1 MTATPSRP
9 YSPFARSA
17 RPAHPL
23 PVRQG
28 PPPTGPVP
36 AQRDRAEDAGSTQ
49 AHRSGARRSGTQK
62 PGAHQSSTSGASGA
76 SAAGPVSSPHGPVP
90 AIPPSE
96 PSTPTTRSSRSSGSF
111 AAARDLLTVVALP
124 VLAAL
129 VLPAAFAG
137 GGTRR
142 WFGGRAEGQRAE
154 AQAAKDAAAAA
165 FYELDTAQRDLR
177 ISIET
182 ITAVDD
188 SPAAR
193 RAVSDFEAL
202 GRRIDEASQKYIT
215 AVDAHDLD
223 RDELEASVA
232 ARARTELTAAKDE
245 LGRVKTELDRFEQ
258 GLGPLLGKAETQLA
272 RLAPAVER
280 ARQSLLAA
288 SNALDAVRQSGLRAD
303 DLAARLATLGPELTK
318 LNQGAGQHGVP
329 ETLERA
335 ERVSREAGAVRAE
348 AERLPE
354 RAAEIDHRL
363 VSLRTRAQSL
373 TTRAGQVEPVLSELR
388 RRFSAA
394 CWQDLQHV
402 PDAAEEN
409 VRQAEAKLKEARAA
423 REAQRW
429 PDATALLAT
438 VRALLNNTDEAV
450 SAAGD
455 RLRRLNAVQK
465 DPQAEIDRTRF
476 AIRDA
481 QRLAMAGRSTPDPR
495 QARPLDE
502 SVARL
507 DRAVAT
513 LEGRHP
519 DYWHFLTET
528 EAVRQTVAG
537 VVSQIREERGG
548 V

>member
-1 MTATPSRP
+1 MTATPSQP
-9 YSPFARSA
+9 YSPVV
-17 RPAHPL
+17 PC
-23 PVRQG
+23 G
-28 PPPTGPVP
+28 P
-36 AQRDRAEDAGSTQ
+36 RAG
-49 AHRSGARRSGTQK
+49 RGGIGRRSSAAPSGLV
-62 PGAHQSSTSGASGA
+62 AQSPAPLRGAS
-76 SAAGPVSSPHGPVP
+76 P
-90 AIPPSE
+90 
-96 PSTPTTRSSRSSGSF
+96 RSS
-111 AAARDLLTVVALP
+111 ALRDAL
-124 VLAAL
+124 VLVSLPLVAAL
-129 VLPAAFAG
+129 ALPAAFAG

-142 WFGGRAEGQRAE
+142 WFGGRADNQRAE

-193 RAVSDFEAL
+193 RAVGDFEAL
-202 GRRIDEASQKYIT
+202 GRRIDEASHQYIN

-223 RDELEASVA
+223 RDDLEASVA
-232 ARARTELTAAKDE
+232 ARARAELTAAKDE
-245 LGRVKTELDRFEQ
+245 LGRVKQDLDRFAD

-280 ARQSLLAA
+280 ARQGLLAA
-288 SNALDAVRQSGLRAD
+288 SNALDAVRESGLKAD
-303 DLAARLATLGPELTK
+303 DLAARLAALGSDLTK

-329 ETLERA
+329 QTLERA
-335 ERVSREAGAVRAE
+335 ERVARAAETIKVE

-363 VSLRTRAQSL
+363 VSLRTRAQAL
-373 TTRAGQVEPVLSELR
+373 TTRSGQVDPVLSELR
-388 RRFSAA
+388 RRFVAA

-402 PDAAEEN
+402 PEQAGEN
-409 VRQAEAKLKEARAA
+409 VRQAEQKLKEAQTA
-423 REAQRW
+423 RDEQRW
-429 PDATALLAT
+429 PDATALLST
-438 VRALLNNTDEAV
+438 VRALLNTTDESV

-465 DPQAEIDRTRF
+465 DPQQEIDRTRF

-481 QRLAMAGRSTPDPR
+481 QRLAMAGRNTPDPR
-495 QARPLDE
+495 HARPLDD

-507 DRAVAT
+507 ERAITT

-528 EAVRQTVAG
+528 EAVRRTVAR
-537 VVSQIREERGG
+537 VVAQIREERGAG
-548 V
+548 H

>member
-1 MTATPSRP
+1 MTATPAQP
-9 YSPFARSA
+9 YSPSEPRVPRVRRAV
-17 RPAHPL
+17 PPL
-23 PVRQG
+23 PPRPG
-28 PPPTGPVP
+28 GRR
-36 AQRDRAEDAGSTQ
+36 ARGALRD
-49 AHRSGARRSGTQK
+49 
-62 PGAHQSSTSGASGA
+62 
-76 SAAGPVSSPHGPVP
+76 V
-90 AIPPSE
+90 
-96 PSTPTTRSSRSSGSF
+96 
-111 AAARDLLTVVALP
+111 LALVGMP
-124 VLAAL
+124 LVAAL

-142 WFGGRAEGQRAE
+142 WFGGRAENQRAE

-193 RAVSDFEAL
+193 RAVADFEAL
-202 GRRIDEASQKYIT
+202 GRRIDEASHRYIS

-223 RDELEASVA
+223 RDDLEASA
-232 ARARTELTAAKDE
+232 ASQARDRLTAARDE
-245 LGRVKTELDRFEQ
+245 LGRVKQELDRFTA
-258 GLGPLLGKAETQLA
+258 GLGSLLGKAETQLA

-280 ARQSLLAA
+280 ARQALLAA
-288 SNALDAVRQSGLRAD
+288 SNALDTARGSGLRAD
-303 DLAARLATLGPELTK
+303 DLAARLAALSPELTK

-329 ETLERA
+329 GTLERA
-335 ERVSREAGAVRAE
+335 ERVTREAEAVRAE
-348 AERLPE
+348 ADRLPE

-363 VSLRTRAQSL
+363 VSLRTRAQAL
-373 TTRAGQVEPVLSELR
+373 TTRSGQVEPVLSELR
-388 RRFSAA
+388 RRFTAA

-402 PDAAEEN
+402 PDVASEN
-409 VRQAEAKLKEARAA
+409 VGQAEARLAEAQAA
-423 REAQRW
+423 RQAQRW
-429 PDATALLAT
+429 ADATALLSTA
-438 VRALLNNTDEAV
+438 RALLNATDEAV

-465 DPQAEIDRTRF
+465 DPGQEIERTRF

-481 QRLAMAGRSTPDPR
+481 QRLAMAGRNTPDPR
-495 QARPLDE
+495 HARPLDD

-507 DRAVAT
+507 ERAVAG

-528 EAVRQTVAG
+528 EEVRATVSR
-537 VVSQIREERGG
+537 VVARIREERGG
-548 V
+548 AAH

>member
-1 MTATPSRP
+1 MTATPP
-9 YSPFARSA
+9 QPESPLVPRAHHPAARA
-17 RPAHPL
+17 PRAGRPARHALRDTLTLVTLPL
-23 PVRQG
+23 
-28 PPPTGPVP
+28 
-36 AQRDRAEDAGSTQ
+36 
-49 AHRSGARRSGTQK
+49 
-62 PGAHQSSTSGASGA
+62 
-76 SAAGPVSSPHGPVP
+76 
-90 AIPPSE
+90 
-96 PSTPTTRSSRSSGSF
+96 
-111 AAARDLLTVVALP
+111 VVAL
-124 VLAAL
+124 A
-129 VLPAAFAG
+129 LPAAFAG

-142 WFGGRAEGQRAE
+142 WFGGRAENQRAE

-193 RAVSDFEAL
+193 RAVADFQAVSA
-202 GRRIDEASQKYIT
+202 RIDEVSHQYIQ

-223 RDELEASVA
+223 RDDLEASA
-232 ARARTELTAAKDE
+232 ASQARTALTRAKDD
-245 LGRVKTELDRFEQ
+245 LTNVKRELDRF
-258 GLGPLLGKAETQLA
+258 GDSLGPLIGKAETQLA

-280 ARQSLLAA
+280 ARQGLLAA
-288 SNALDAVRQSGLRAD
+288 SNALDAVRGSGLKAD
-303 DLAARLATLGPELTK
+303 DLAARLAALGPELTK

-329 ETLERA
+329 QTLERA
-335 ERVSREAGAVRAE
+335 ERVSREAESVRVE

-363 VSLRTRAQSL
+363 VSLRTRAQAL

-388 RRFSAA
+388 RRFAAA

-402 PDAAEEN
+402 PDQAARN
-409 VRQAEAKLKEARAA
+409 VEQAELKLREARAA
-423 REAQRW
+423 RDEQRW
-429 PDATALLAT
+429 ADATALLST
-438 VRALLNNTDEAV
+438 VRALLNTTDESV

-465 DPQAEIDRTRF
+465 DPQQEIDRTRF

-481 QRLAMAGRSTPDPR
+481 QRLAMSGRNTPDPR
-495 QARPLDE
+495 HARPLDD

-528 EAVRQTVAG
+528 EAVRQAVAR

-548 V
+548 AH

>member
-1 MTATPSRP
+1 MTATPP
-9 YSPFARSA
+9 QPNSPS
-17 RPAHPL
+17 
-23 PVRQG
+23 
-28 PPPTGPVP
+28 VP
-36 AQRDRAEDAGSTQ
+36 RAQRGPSAYDTSDDTANGTADGTASTTVRDASRAVRRVRGDARH
-49 AHRSGARRSGTQK
+49 AHRALRDT
-62 PGAHQSSTSGASGA
+62 
-76 SAAGPVSSPHGPVP
+76 
-90 AIPPSE
+90 
-96 PSTPTTRSSRSSGSF
+96 F
-111 AAARDLLTVVALP
+111 ALVALP
-124 VLAAL
+124 LVAAL
-129 VLPAAFAG
+129 ALPAAFAG

-193 RAVSDFEAL
+193 RALTDFEAL
-202 GRRIDEASQKYIT
+202 GRRIDEVSHQYIQ

-223 RDELEASVA
+223 RDDLDAATA
-232 ARARTELTAAKDE
+232 ARARTELTKAKDE
-245 LGRVKTELDRFEQ
+245 LGRVKQDLDRFSD

-280 ARQSLLAA
+280 ARQGLLAA
-288 SNALDAVRQSGLRAD
+288 SNALDAVRTSGLKAD
-303 DLAARLATLGPELTK
+303 DLAARLAALAPELTK

-329 ETLERA
+329 QTLERA
-335 ERVSREAGAVRAE
+335 ERVARAAEAVQVE

-354 RAAEIDHRL
+354 RAAEIDRRL
-363 VSLRTRAQSL
+363 VSLRTRAQAL
-373 TTRAGQVEPVLSELR
+373 TTRAEQVEPVLSELR
-388 RRFSAA
+388 RRFTAA
-394 CWQDLQHV
+394 CWQDLQGV
-402 PDAAEEN
+402 PERAAEN
-409 VRQAEAKLKEARAA
+409 VRQAELKLKEARAA
-423 REAQRW
+423 RDDQRW
-429 PDATALLAT
+429 PDATALLST
-438 VRALLNNTDEAV
+438 VRALLNGTDESV

-465 DPQAEIDRTRF
+465 DPQREIERTRF

-481 QRLAMAGRSTPDPR
+481 QRLAMAGRNTPDPR
-495 QARPLDE
+495 HARPLDD

-507 DRAVAT
+507 ERAIGT

-528 EAVRQTVAG
+528 EAVRHTVAG
-537 VVSQIREERGG
+537 VVARIREERGAG
-548 V
+548 H

>member
-1 MTATPSRP
+1 MLTLVTL
-9 YSPFARSA
+9 
-17 RPAHPL
+17 PL
-23 PVRQG
+23 
-28 PPPTGPVP
+28 
-36 AQRDRAEDAGSTQ
+36 
-49 AHRSGARRSGTQK
+49 
-62 PGAHQSSTSGASGA
+62 
-76 SAAGPVSSPHGPVP
+76 
-90 AIPPSE
+90 
-96 PSTPTTRSSRSSGSF
+96 
-111 AAARDLLTVVALP
+111 
-124 VLAAL
+124 LAAL
-129 VLPAAFAG
+129 ALPAAFAG

-142 WFGGRAEGQRAE
+142 WFGGRSESQRAE

-193 RAVSDFEAL
+193 RVVSDFAAL

-232 ARARTELTAAKDE
+232 VRARTELVAAKDE
-245 LGRVKTELDRFEQ
+245 LARVKADLDRFEQ
-258 GLGPLLGKAETQLA
+258 SLGPLLGKAETQLA

-280 ARQSLLAA
+280 ARQALLAA
-288 SNALDAVRQSGLRAD
+288 SNALDSVRRSGLRAD
-303 DLAARLATLGPELTK
+303 DLAARLAALGPELTK

-335 ERVSREAGAVRAE
+335 ERVSREAAAVRSE

-363 VSLRTRAQSL
+363 VSLRTRAQAL

-402 PDAAEEN
+402 PDQAAEN
-409 VRQAEAKLKEARAA
+409 VRQAEAKLNEARAA

-429 PDATALLAT
+429 PDAASLLAT
-438 VRALLNNTDEAV
+438 VRALLNSTDEAV

-465 DPQAEIDRTRF
+465 DPQQEIDRTRF

-481 QRLAMAGRSTPDPR
+481 QRLAMSGRTTPDPR
-495 QARPLDE
+495 QAGPLDD
-502 SVARL
+502 SVVRL
-507 DRAVAT
+507 DRAVAA

-528 EAVRQTVAG
+528 EAVRATVAR

-548 V
+548 PA

>member
-1 MTATPSRP
+1 MTATPSQS
-9 YSPFARSA
+9 YSSSS
-17 RPAHPL
+17 
-23 PVRQG
+23 
-28 PPPTGPVP
+28 VP
-36 AQRDRAEDAGSTQ
+36 R
-49 AHRSGARRSGTQK
+49 AHRRAL
-62 PGAHQSSTSGASGA
+62 
-76 SAAGPVSSPHGPVP
+76 
-90 AIPPSE
+90 
-96 PSTPTTRSSRSSGSF
+96 
-111 AAARDLLTVVALP
+111 RDTLTLVGLP
-124 VLAAL
+124 LLAAL
-129 VLPAAFAG
+129 ALPAAFAG

-142 WFGGRAEGQRAE
+142 WFGGRAESQRAE

-193 RAVSDFEAL
+193 RAVADFQAIS
-202 GRRIDEASQKYIT
+202 GRIDEASRHYID

-223 RDELEASVA
+223 RDDLEASVA
-232 ARARTELTAAKDE
+232 AHARTELTRAKDE
-245 LGRVKTELDRFEQ
+245 LGNVKKELDRF
-258 GLGPLLGKAETQLA
+258 GDSLGPLLDKAETRLA

-280 ARQSLLAA
+280 ARQGLLAA
-288 SNALDAVRQSGLRAD
+288 SNALDAVRESGLRAD

-318 LNQGAGQHGVP
+318 LNQGAGQHGVAQ
-329 ETLERA
+329 TLERA
-335 ERVSREAGAVRAE
+335 ELVAREAESIRVE

-363 VSLRTRAQSL
+363 VSLRTRAEAL
-373 TTRAGQVEPVLSELR
+373 TTRAGQVDPVLSELR
-388 RRFSAA
+388 RRFTAA

-402 PDAAEEN
+402 PDQAAEN
-409 VRQAEAKLKEARAA
+409 VRQAEQKLREARVA
-423 REAQRW
+423 RDEQRW
-429 PDATALLAT
+429 PDATSLLST
-438 VRALLNNTDEAV
+438 VRALLNTTDESV

-465 DPQAEIDRTRF
+465 DPQQEIDRTRF
-476 AIRDA
+476 ALRDA
-481 QRLAMAGRSTPDPR
+481 QRLAMTGRTTPDPR
-495 QARPLDE
+495 HARPLDD

-528 EAVRQTVAG
+528 EAVRQTVAR
-537 VVSQIREERGG
+537 VVAQIREERGAAH
-548 V
+548 